1 MATPGYVPIVK
12 SKQSEMLALQ
22 HLEPSIKQL
31 ILPLVDL
38 AAPSK
43 EKDKSNAIKYV
54 EKNIQGL
61 SRYLNGFSSVMLDSS
76 EMDTGIKIGK
86 GQHPMDKA
94 ASLLQEAG
102 ITVVPVV
109 GLSRDKSHLDAAKSI
124 AKRSEYKVVSV
135 RLDDYDLETPSESA
149 TKLIE
154 LMREKF
160 SGFQIYL
167 LYDFR
172 DVFAKDSAALASRA
186 VAVTTKLKGVQP
198 VATIVAG
205 CGIPERIVQAV
216 PSRSAGYVTRVEIE
230 IWSKYQKAT
239 KSGQIILLGD
249 YTTVTPDHNELDW
262 RLISKT
268 MGPKIIYALK
278 DQWFVIRGGAFA
290 RHPLGWDQYFELA
303 KSVTK
308 LPEYPGEEYCYGDG
322 YIGERSRKH
331 GTCGNGGT
339 WITASVNR
347 HITLTVHTLEQD
359 R

>member
-1 MATPGYVPIVK
+1 MTAPIYVPIIK
-12 SKQSEMLALQ
+12 SKQSEMLGLH
-22 HLEPSIKQL
+22 HLNFSIKQR
-31 ILPLVDL
+31 IFPLVDL
-38 AAPSK
+38 AAPNK
-43 EKDKSNAIKYV
+43 EKDKADATKFV
-54 EKNIQGL
+54 ERNVKGL
-61 SRYLNGFSSVMLDSS
+61 CRYLNGFTNVMLDSS

-86 GQHPMDKA
+86 NQHPMEKA

-102 ITVVPVV
+102 ITVIPVV
-109 GLSRDKSHLDAAKSI
+109 GLSRDKDHLDAAKSI
-124 AKRSEYKVVSV
+124 ARRNKDKVVSV

-154 LMREKF
+154 LMRETF
-160 SGFQIYL
+160 SGFQVYL

-172 DVFAKDSAALASRA
+172 DVFAKDSAVLASRA
-186 VAVTTKLKGVQP
+186 VAVTTKLKGIQP
-198 VATIVAG
+198 IATIVAG
-205 CGIPERIVQAV
+205 CGIPERIAQAV
-216 PSRSAGYVTRVEIE
+216 SSRSAGYVTRVEIG
-230 IWSKYQKAT
+230 IWSQYQKAA

-249 YTTVTPDHNELDW
+249 YTTVTPDHTELDW

-290 RHPLGWDQYFELA
+290 RHPLGRDQYFELA

-339 WITASVNR
+339 WITACVNR
-347 HITLTVHTLEQD
+347 HITLTVNTLE
-359 R
+359 